1 MLELLGLSV
10 LAIMAWIFLDG
21 IRVRELATGLAK
33 EVCATNNLQFLD
45 GTVAPLKIS
54 LGRGESGTL
63 RVRRTYQFEF
73 SDTGDNRLKGRIV
86 MDGKHRKFLDLE
98 NFYMEQ
104 GE

>member
-1 MLELLGLSV
+1 MLELLALSV
-10 LAIMAWIFLDG
+10 VAFMVWIFLDG
-21 IRVRELATGLAK
+21 IRVRELATSMAK
-33 EVCATNNLQFLD
+33 EVCASNNLQFLD
-45 GTVAPLKIS
+45 GTVASLRVS
-54 LGRGESGTL
+54 LGRGENGTL

-98 NFYMEQ
+98 NLYMEQ